1 MFPPVRQS
9 ISTWSS
15 ENTRSEHS
23 VWSLR
28 SSSLE
33 TCLPPSLQNDLIK
46 KIVFLRFSAA
56 NRKTLILLEDRFV
69 CCWNFS
75 ATYSGNHAMF
85 CDNSTSHLNKI
96 KMSPEILNKC
106 SIEFCRPSS
115 LSSVCSQNNAG
126 PNIDFMIKIYMIRMC
141 IYIYIHI
148 RNHCSLLYETF
159 SLKKWSGPLQLIE
172 KMQIILDF
180 CAYVSESVLCMACP
194 LESKSQLSCLKYLR
208 SINHMIC
215 IYNIHNSLEKLSE
228 LAKKRGR
235 ERERG
240 RARNTKK
247 NCSGG

>member
-1 MFPPVRQS
+1 MIPWP
-9 ISTWSS
+9 TWSFLQLVS
-15 ENTRSEHS
+15 Y
-23 VWSLR
+23 V
-28 SSSLE
+28 SSSSSVHFDLKQWE
-33 TCLPPSLQNDLIK
+33 HPLGALRVIPPIFVSGDVFASKSAKWSHQ

-56 NRKTLILLEDRFV
+56 NRKTLILLEDRFL
-69 CCWNFS
+69 CCSNFS

-115 LSSVCSQNNAG
+115 LSSVCSQNTAG

-159 SLKKWSGPLQLIE
+159 SLKQLIE

-180 CAYVSESVLCMACP
+180 CA
-194 LESKSQLSCLKYLR
+194 
-208 SINHMIC
+208 
-215 IYNIHNSLEKLSE
+215 
-228 LAKKRGR
+228 
-235 ERERG
+235 
-240 RARNTKK
+240 
-247 NCSGG
+247 

>member
-159 SLKKWSGPLQLIE
+159 SLKKMKWAVTAHRKDADHPRFLCICFWKCFVHGVPTWKQE
-172 KMQIILDF
+172 PTIL
-180 CAYVSESVLCMACP
+180 
-194 LESKSQLSCLKYLR
+194 LE
-208 SINHMIC
+208 IFE
-215 IYNIHNSLEKLSE
+215 IYQPYDMHL
-228 LAKKRGR
+228 
-235 ERERG
+235 
-240 RARNTKK
+240 
-247 NCSGG
+247 